1 MPSYSQYLRQM
12 AIMDAQEEDITWIT
26 VKGNHIPI
34 KNGQNKGEAIKE
46 FFESKKSGGE
56 KKAEA
61 STNKHDQLKKMG
73 KEIVEHRKKWNE
85 ANELVDKGAF
95 KDKTESHKEAIKRS
109 GEELAKKEKEY
120 EKLHAELT
128 GGEKKQDKGA
138 KSLKHHE
145 DLDRMLE
152 SVMAYGGHTMSPE
165 DILSDGYHG
174 QFLQKYVAKYGEEEV
189 KEAIKDMQSKIDSI
203 KHDVYTDSEGVSY
216 NSIVWKKD
224 PMLEEE
230 KRVQKYHEEEENAE
244 ADFKKLRSSFGS
256 HYDKLYNDIKLDNES
271 DYLLREWDKHIE
283 DPKFKKQVQKF
294 VEARG
299 DFISSDREVKAF
311 MLAAKEH
318 GLIPDEKVK
327 PQGGESGGVKREKS
341 PYAQVASLIKKDLA
355 GRGYNAKAYSKSYS
369 GGDSVHVNVS
379 GWYSK
384 KIQQELQKEYGKY
397 QQGSINPY
405 EDYYEYNN
413 TRNDIPQTK
422 YLFVDFDRP
431 SDEDYKT
438 AEAYYR
444 QHWHPEDVKKYDSMA
459 DWEKSR
465 HLNDMFMAERTDDA
479 SKRLREVSEWA
490 KKNNM
495 PFGYQDTAPTPK
507 SAKTTAPKAAKQA
520 PAAKAESSQP
530 ADIMDWNF
538 NDVMKLPISDNR
550 VVKYI
555 AKNHGLK
562 ESTVATLA
570 EAFGN
575 TEDLYMMIDRVSDKK
590 GYGWDA

>member
-12 AIMDAQEEDITWIT
+12 AIMDAKDDNIEAWIT

-34 KNGQNKGEAIKE
+34 MKGQSKEDAVKAFIEKKGEKE
-46 FFESKKSGGE
+46 KGGDVESQGREIAKREAGHEFKKQSGVGLKFTELGKGE
-56 KKAEA
+56 T

-120 EKLHAELT
+120 EKLHAELS
-128 GGEKKQDKGA
+128 GGEKK
-138 KSLKHHE
+138 
-145 DLDRMLE
+145 
-152 SVMAYGGHTMSPE
+152 SVFPSAW
-165 DILSDGYHG
+165 
-174 QFLQKYVAKYGEEEV
+174 
-189 KEAIKDMQSKIDSI
+189 
-203 KHDVYTDSEGVSY
+203 SE
-216 NSIVWKKD
+216 KKD

-397 QQGSINPY
+397 QQGSVNPY

-530 ADIMDWNF
+530 ADIMDWSF
-538 NDVMKLPISDNR
+538 NDVMKLPINDNR

>member
-1 MPSYSQYLRQM
+1 MPSYSQYLRQR

-46 FFESKKSGGE
+46 FFESKKSGG
-56 KKAEA
+56 KK
-61 STNKHDQLKKMG
+61 NKT
-73 KEIVEHRKKWNE
+73 KERV
-85 ANELVDKGAF
+85 
-95 KDKTESHKEAIKRS
+95 
-109 GEELAKKEKEY
+109 
-120 EKLHAELT
+120 ELT
-128 GGEKKQDKGA
+128 DLQGNKYTTTKQELEEAGTSKFGLDPKGIKPAILEPKKGETKK
-138 KSLKHHE
+138 
-145 DLDRMLE
+145 
-152 SVMAYGGHTMSPE
+152 SVFPSAW
-165 DILSDGYHG
+165 
-174 QFLQKYVAKYGEEEV
+174 
-189 KEAIKDMQSKIDSI
+189 
-203 KHDVYTDSEGVSY
+203 SE
-216 NSIVWKKD
+216 KKD

-230 KRVQKYHEEEENAE
+230 KRVQKYHDEEENAE

-341 PYAQVASLIKKDLA
+341 
-355 GRGYNAKAYSKSYS
+355 
-369 GGDSVHVNVS
+369 
-379 GWYSK
+379 
-384 KIQQELQKEYGKY
+384 
-397 QQGSINPY
+397 
-405 EDYYEYNN
+405 
-413 TRNDIPQTK
+413 
-422 YLFVDFDRP
+422 
-431 SDEDYKT
+431 
-438 AEAYYR
+438 
-444 QHWHPEDVKKYDSMA
+444 
-459 DWEKSR
+459 
-465 HLNDMFMAERTDDA
+465 
-479 SKRLREVSEWA
+479 
-490 KKNNM
+490 
-495 PFGYQDTAPTPK
+495 
-507 SAKTTAPKAAKQA
+507 
-520 PAAKAESSQP
+520 QP
-530 ADIMDWNF
+530 ADIMDWSF